1 MNKGVNKLRAGF
13 IMFLLWLI
21 LAGVVGDNSLS
32 LTNDAHAADMQGQG
46 VQIDISIEGV
56 TLNPRVVK
64 RGDEVTFT
72 ITLKN
77 YGEITEDYILLR
89 LYDGKNL
96 LTDKMIFPEEEWGV
110 KNMAEHDLVW
120 NTSNVPP
127 GKYHVKVEAFMYS
140 DMDEFDNEYV
150 VPGEISVLN

>member
-1 MNKGVNKLRAGF
+1 METLWRKMINGTY
-13 IMFLLWLI
+13 IFLLWVI
-21 LAGVVGDNSLS
+21 LAGITGGNTLS
-32 LTNDAHAADMQGQG
+32 QVPHANAADVQGQG

-56 TLNPRVVK
+56 TLEPRVVK
-64 RGDEVTFT
+64 RGGEVTFT

-140 DMDEFDNEYV
+140 DMDEFDNEYEI
-150 VPGEISVLN
+150 PGEISVIN